1 MLMMM
6 MVVMMMVMMMD
17 DYDFVFFAHTAH
29 IHVRNLYD
37 EITTASFRSLA

>member
-6 MVVMMMVMMMD
+6 MD
-17 DYDFVFFAHTAH
+17 DGDDDDDFVFFSSITH